1 MPDFG
6 VMFRCQKPPETLPD
20 YVQRVEAA
28 GFDEVWVV
36 EDCFFAGGIASA
48 ATALAH
54 TRRIKVGLGIV
65 PAVSRNAAFTAMEFA
80 TLARLYP
87 GRFLPGIGHGVGRWM
102 QQIGAF
108 PTSQLAALEEVVQA
122 VRALLRG
129 QRFTLD
135 GQHVHLQEV
144 QLDFPP
150 AQVPPVQLGVRGAR
164 SLAVSGRSAD
174 GTILAEGAAPA
185 YLEWA
190 RRQIAQ
196 GQAQAGRDDP
206 HRLTVYVWTNIGDSR
221 EAARVVIR
229 PMIAQT
235 LPHLSTQLEPAG
247 LQDEVI
253 DVLDEYGE
261 AGFAAAMPDRWLDML
276 TVSGITRDCIASVQ
290 RFIEA
295 GADSVVFVLPEWGED
310 GQIERLGRELIPA
323 FRS

>member
-6 VMFRCQKPPETLPD
+6 VMFRCQKPPEALPD
-20 YVQRVEAA
+20 FVQRVEAA
-28 GFDEVWVV
+28 GYDELWVV

-48 ATALAH
+48 AAALAR
-54 TRRIKVGLGIV
+54 TRQIKVGLGIA
-65 PAVSRNAAFTAMEFA
+65 PAVARNAAFTAMEFA
-80 TLARLYP
+80 ALARLYP

-129 QRFTLD
+129 QRFTMD

-150 AQVPPVQLGVRGAR
+150 AQVPPVQLGVRGAK
-164 SLAVSGRSAD
+164 SLALSGRSAD

-190 RRQIAQ
+190 RQQIAQ
-196 GQAQAGRDDP
+196 GQAQAGRDDA
-206 HRLTVYVWTNIGDSR
+206 HRLTVYVWASIADSR
-221 EAARVVIR
+221 EAARAVLR
-229 PMIAQT
+229 PTLART
-235 LPHLSTQLEPAG
+235 LPHLSSQLEPAG
-247 LQDEVI
+247 LQDEVVQ
-253 DVLDEYGE
+253 VLDEYGA
-261 AGFAAAMPDRWLDML
+261 AGFAAAMPARWLDLL
-276 TVSGITRDCIASVQ
+276 TVSGTLQDCIASVR

-295 GADSVVFVLPEWGED
+295 GADSIVFVPPELDEA
-310 GQIERLGRELIPA
+310 GQIERLARELLPA
-323 FRS
+323 FRL